1 MLVNHLKQWADP
13 WYNQPGEVKG
23 GQVALSYNKFI
34 VTSNYNIDGI
44 DINEVDRDAL
54 KCRFE

>member
-1 MLVNHLKQWADP
+1 MNHLKQWADP

-23 GQVALSYNKFI
+23 GQVALSYNKLI
-34 VTSNYNIDGI
+34 VTSNYNINTI

-54 KCRFE
+54 KDRFE